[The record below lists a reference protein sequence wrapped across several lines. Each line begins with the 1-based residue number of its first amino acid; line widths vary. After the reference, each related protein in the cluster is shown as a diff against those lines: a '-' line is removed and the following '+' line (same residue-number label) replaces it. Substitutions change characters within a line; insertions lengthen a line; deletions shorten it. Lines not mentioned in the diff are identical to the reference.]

1 MSTGQGRAR
10 IEFEADASGVS
21 AELIAKMTAT
31 MDRIAAIL
39 EKGFSQGAAKAES
52 SLDGVGAAAEQ
63 AGRKTEQAGASAKK
77 MGSDT
82 AAGADRGKAATDG
95 MSSAMGAVAT
105 TAAKAAD
112 ASTKMGTAAVSASRA
127 AESAELKLSA
137 TRTKATR
144 DVVAAEAALKT
155 ARSSGDT
162 EKIAAAESRLGEV
175 RARAT
180 ASVIDAENRLE
191 AARSKASASAT
202 AASQKAAAE
211 AAKASTQTTQAA
223 TSAASAINKTASAAG
238 AAAGKMSQVGSSG
251 RAGFDGASSAAQ
263 GLIGKIGGITIALGA
278 VMGPM
283 AMLKGGFDRLMNIQ
297 RAEIG
302 FKNIGLTAA
311 ETEAQMAKLTEQ
323 VTGTSVSLS
332 DAAKYSAM
340 FAQSGV
346 EIGTPMDD
354 SIKAFT
360 SLAAA
365 AQGTGTDVGVVMQ
378 QISAAGRL
386 MGGDAMQLQQA
397 GINIYKYVADYM
409 GKSMDEVKKLGEEG
423 KISFEDVVGA
433 INTGMGDYAKE
444 MGETLPAKI
453 SNLKTSVS
461 SLGAALIEPFIG
473 PITAAVEFGTA
484 VFKYVRKPLS
494 QLQGWLASGSTSA
507 EVFKVALAAIGSAVV
522 VGAIVGLVGKVGL
535 LTKVIGIAR
544 TAWGILNLAFLFSP
558 IGLVVAAIGGLV
570 AGFVILWNRSEA
582 FRTFW
587 IDLWD
592 SVVGKV
598 MAVVDTVKAAWN
610 ELTAVF
616 RGGDDGYAALG
627 SLIGDGAAKWLL
639 DTIDTI
645 RIAWGELTDAF
656 RGGDSGYG
664 ALESLIGEG
673 AAERAVN
680 AIGSV
685 KTAWGELTSAFSG
698 GDDGYGALSTIFGD
712 VGAEYIV
719 NAVATLGEALR
730 GAGEWIAFAWEK
742 ATDLGGVL
750 GGAIWET
757 AKSLFS
763 ALVDVGRA
771 LFDAFRE
778 IGAAVWDLFQA
789 LSPVLLPVLKVV
801 AGIIGVTLYV
811 AIQGIIGALTLAAR
825 VVETLARVAAWL
837 AENVLAPLIGVLGRV
852 AAALIDRVA
861 AALATVVEWVGKT
874 ISFVSDMGSKII
886 GAFSTAKTWLADA
899 GRDIVQGLLDGIKTL
914 APKIGSFF
922 LDLVPG
928 WIREPFKKALGIAS
942 PSKVFAGY
950 GQNIGE
956 GLIGGLQS
964 MQGRVEGALG
974 GMVNTAV
981 GVGDELREAFTGGDS
996 GYAALGTVIGDDL
1009 ARTAVNATAGA
1020 GQTVATAGIA
1030 ASEAT
1035 TAFQGGDDGYG
1046 AAASLLGDD
1055 AGKAAI
1061 DMSAQIGSAFTAA
1074 GDGINAVKAG
1084 MIDPAVAG
1092 LQQQMTDYA
1101 TNTQSQMAG
1110 VLVPAMNAAG
1120 AGIATAKASLF
1131 DPAYAGMQA
1140 AVTTTAAT
1148 TQSAMLGVALPA
1160 MQTAGS
1166 GIAAVQTGTVDP
1178 ALAAMRGAVANTQ
1191 SAFASGTAGILGEWN
1206 KVREGTAAPARFVI
1220 STVFND
1226 GIVGMWNGVSDMI
1239 GTKKMA
1245 PHPVGFA
1252 SGTSQILPGYTP
1264 GRDPFTFVE
1273 PNTGMS
1279 IGLSGGEGIARPEV
1293 VRALGSDRWDNLNAA
1308 AKMGGVSAVRKTLGQ
1323 FAGGGVVPS
1332 IVGLVNRYF
1341 PGMSITSTY
1350 RNTNDH
1356 HGAGLAVDFSNGT
1369 DTTPQMQAAAR
1380 FFHQNYAKGLLEL
1393 IHWPL
1398 NGWQNIKNGAP
1409 LNYGEPT
1416 NSQHRNHVHVAAA
1429 RPLPPPGGLVVPV
1442 PSGAG
1447 AAPIDWGAMVGEM
1460 LKPQADEIRGR
1471 IGGVRFPGLVGEMP
1485 DKTFESMLK
1494 PMQATI
1500 VKKMEETGGSMGDGG
1515 AGVERW
1521 RGLAMQALARHGY
1534 NPAQHIDAM
1543 MKQIQIESGGVP
1555 NAINN
1560 WDSNAVKGTP
1570 SGGLLQ
1576 VIEPTYRRVRNAYPE
1591 AFVGL
1596 PDNHM
1601 IPATNLVA
1609 GVGAVR
1615 MDWGGPAGRWPTTGG
1630 YDQGGIANGM
1640 GFLQKKIVDPE
1651 RVLNPRQTKAFE
1663 AWMAAGQR
1671 FDEINDLVASVQS
1684 MQLDS
1689 PEVMADEIGRRVAA
1703 WVGDDPADGS
1713 LRALAGALQSGVE
1726 WERVTAGMQRSAE
1739 AWANGDWVRV
1749 AEDKRLATPDEMRRQ
1764 VEGNFLAELADEF
1777 GGLIGL
1783 KGLYKAPEL
1792 VGDSGLVTLDKDTL
1806 AKLDAAVATPD
1817 GATPDVAVPTGV
1829 SGAADLANATR
1840 ITTDTTTGGAGG
1852 PTDSGEKVIQVAMTV
1867 NVHGANDP
1875 MAISR
1880 QLTRDISRG
1889 LETAIGGQVRSQ

>member
-21 AELIAKMTAT
+21 NELIAKMTAT

-82 AAGADRGKAATDG
+82 AAGAKQGETATSG
-95 MSSAMGAVAT
+95 VSSAMDSVAKSAEKAGSAALGVGRQAQNGART
-105 TAAKAAD
+105 GTDAASGLGRAMD
-112 ASTKMGTAAVSASRA
+112 RA
-127 AESAELKLSA
+127 AESAS
-137 TRTKATR
+137 
-144 DVVAAEAALKT
+144 T
-155 ARSSGDT
+155 AGT
-162 EKIAAAESRLGEV
+162 
-175 RARAT
+175 
-180 ASVIDAENRLE
+180 
-191 AARSKASASAT
+191 
-202 AASQKAAAE
+202 
-211 AAKASTQTTQAA
+211 KASTSFESASRSAQN
-223 TSAASAINKTASAAG
+223 AASSASRAGDAAG

-311 ETEAQMAKLTEQ
+311 ETEAQMSKLTEQ

-346 EIGTPMDD
+346 EMGTPMDD

-494 QLQGWLASGSTSA
+494 QLQGWLGSGSTSA

-558 IGLVVAAIGGLV
+558 IGLVVAAIGALV
-570 AGFVILWNRSEA
+570 AGFVILWKRSEA
-582 FRTFW
+582 FRDFW

-639 DTIDTI
+639 DTIDTV
-645 RIAWGELTDAF
+645 RIAWSELTAAF
-656 RGGDSGYG
+656 RGGDDGYG
-664 ALESLIGEG
+664 ALASLIGEG
-673 AAERAVN
+673 AAERVITI
-680 AIGSV
+680 IGNV
-685 KTAWGELTSAFSG
+685 QAAWGELTTAFQGGDDGYGALAAIIGEDTAEWAVNALANVKIAWEELTTAFTG
-698 GDDGYGALSTIFGD
+698 GDDGYGALSAIFGEA
-712 VGAEYIV
+712 GAEYIIT
-719 NAVATLGEALR
+719 AVSTLGDGVRVL
-730 GAGEWIAFAWEK
+730 GEWMSYAWGKVTELG
-742 ATDLGGVL
+742 ASLGGS
-750 GGAIWET
+750 IWET

-763 ALVDVGRA
+763 ALVDVGTA
-771 LFDAFRE
+771 LFGAFRE
-778 IGAAVWDLFQA
+778 IGGAVWGLVQA
-789 LSPVLLPVLKVV
+789 LQPILIPILKVV
-801 AGIIGVTLYV
+801 GAIIGVTLYV
-811 AIQGIIGALTLAAR
+811 AIQALIAAFKGIAAI
-825 VVETLARVAAWL
+825 VETVAKVISWL
-837 AENVLAPLIGVLGRV
+837 AENVLSPLIGLLGRV
-852 AAALIDRVA
+852 AAALIDKVA
-861 AALATVVEWVGKT
+861 AGLTTVVEWVGKVT
-874 ISFVSDMGSKII
+874 GFVGDMGGKIV
-886 GAFSTAKTWLADA
+886 GAFANAGSWLFNA
-899 GRDIVQGLLDGIKTL
+899 GRNIVEGLLNGIKSL
-914 APKIGSFF
+914 AGTIGSFF
-922 LDLVPG
+922 LDLMPG
-928 WIREPFKKALGIAS
+928 WIQTPFKKALGIAS
-942 PSKVFAGY
+942 PSKVFAGF
-950 GQNIGE
+950 GTNIGE
-956 GLIGGLQS
+956 GLIGGLRS
-964 MQGRVEGALG
+964 MQGQVEDTFGGITRTALAAGEELQVAFSGGDFGYGALG
-974 GMVNTAV
+974 
-981 GVGDELREAFTGGDS
+981 S
-996 GYAALGTVIGDDL
+996 VIGDDA
-1009 ARTAVNATAGA
+1009 ARTVVDATAGA
-1020 GQTVATAGIA
+1020 GQMASTAGA
-1030 ASEAT
+1030 AGEEAAA
-1035 TAFQGGDDGYG
+1035 AFQGGDMGY
-1046 AAASLLGDD
+1046 AATGVLIGDD
-1055 AGKAAI
+1055 TAVAAL
-1061 DMSAQIGSAFTAA
+1061 DVSEQIGSAFAAA
-1074 GDGINAVKAG
+1074 GEGIDAAKDGV
-1084 MIDPAVAG
+1084 IDPALAG
-1092 LQQQMTDYA
+1092 MQ
-1101 TNTQSQMAG
+1101 TNLASLGAAAVVQGTA
-1110 VLVPAMNAAG
+1110 VTTALTAAG
-1120 AGIATAKASLF
+1120 AGVANAKATLV
-1131 DPAYAGMQA
+1131 DPALAGMQA
-1140 AVTTTAAT
+1140 GLAQTALT
-1148 TQSAMLGVALPA
+1148 TQQQMLGTALPA
-1160 MQTAGS
+1160 MQQAGA
-1166 GIAAVQTGTVDP
+1166 GVQAVQTGMVDP
-1178 ALAAMRGAVANTQ
+1178 ALAGMRGAIGN
-1191 SAFASGTAGILGEWN
+1191 TAGATAVGAANINAEWN
-1206 KVREGTAAPARFVI
+1206 KVREGTAAPVRFTI
-1220 STVFND
+1220 SSVFND
-1226 GIVGMWNGVSDMI
+1226 GLVGMWNGVADMI
-1239 GTKKMA
+1239 GAKKMN
-1245 PHPVGFA
+1245 PYPVKFA
-1252 SGTSQILPGYTP
+1252 SGTSHIGSVLPGYTP
-1264 GRDPFTFVE
+1264 GADPFTFVE
-1273 PNTGMS
+1273 PRTGMS
-1279 IGLSGGEGIARPEV
+1279 IGLGGGEGIARPEV
-1293 VRALGSDRWDNLNAA
+1293 VRALGPDRFDNLNAA
-1308 AKMGGVSAVRKTLGQ
+1308 ARMGGVKAVRKHLGQ
-1323 FAGGGVVPS
+1323 FAGGGVIGS
-1332 IVGLVNRYF
+1332 ITGLVNKYF

-1350 RNTNDH
+1350 RPGDPGH
-1356 HGAGLAVDFSNGT
+1356 HGSGNAVDFSNGY
-1369 DTTPQMQAAAR
+1369 DTTPQMQAATR

-1447 AAPIDWGAMVGEM
+1447 AAPIDWAAMVGEM
-1460 LKPQADEIRGR
+1460 LNPQADEIRGR
-1471 IGGVRFPGLVGEMP
+1471 IGGTVFPGTVGELP
-1485 DKTFESMLK
+1485 GKTFDAMLK
-1494 PMQATI
+1494 PMQSTI
-1500 VKKMEETGGSMGDGG
+1500 TKKMEESGGSMGAGGGG
-1515 AGVERW
+1515 AEQW

-1543 MKQIQIESGGVP
+1543 LKQIQIESGGVP

-1560 WDSNAVKGTP
+1560 WDSNAAAGHP

-1591 AFVGL
+1591 AFTGL

-1615 MDWGGPAGRWPTTGG
+1615 MDWGGPQGRWPTTAG
-1630 YDQGGIANGM
+1630 YDNGGVAFGE
-1640 GFLQKKIVDPE
+1640 GLLAKKIVDPE

-1671 FDEINDLVASVQS
+1671 FDEINDLVTSVQS
-1684 MQLDS
+1684 MQLDR
-1689 PEVMADEIGRRVAA
+1689 PEVMADEIGKRVAE
-1703 WVGDDPADGS
+1703 WIGDDPADGS
-1713 LRALAGALQSGVE
+1713 LRALAAALQSGVE
-1726 WERVTAGMQRSAE
+1726 WERVTAGMQASAE

-1764 VEGNFLAELADEF
+1764 VEGNFLSELSDEL

-1792 VGDSGLVTLDKDTL
+1792 VGESGLVTLPKDTL
-1806 AKLDAAVATPD
+1806 DKLDAATPV
-1817 GATPDVAVPTGV
+1817 GATADVAVPTGAV
-1829 SGAADLANATR
+1829 GEDLTKATR
-1840 ITTDTTTGGAGG
+1840 ITTDTTTATGGAGG
-1852 PTDSGEKVIQVAMTV
+1852 TTTESGEKVINVAMTV
-1867 NVHGANDP
+1867 NVNGVTDP
-1875 MAISR
+1875 MAIGDQVVSR
-1880 QLTRDISRG
+1880 ISRG